1 MIQDTCYENQTD
13 KKTTQ
18 LADEPN
24 GRAQTGQESP
34 MKRVAGNYFTGFIAV
49 FEILESL

>member
-24 GRAQTGQESP
+24 GRAQAGQEVPWNVLLVITLQGS
-34 MKRVAGNYFTGFIAV
+34 
-49 FEILESL
+49 